1 MKSAERN
8 YETEV
13 AGTTAES
20 QTTLRTDKCI
30 ILAIANSTL
39 DRILGKINCNLSH
52 SRNYSSEFN
61 EGKMIGGR
69 MFYQKDL
76 EEYQRN
82 MEGRR
87 IYLSNL
93 SYETQWK
100 YLKDHMR
107 SAGDVVR
114 VDIF

>member
-1 MKSAERN
+1 MCRN
-8 YETEV
+8 YE
-13 AGTTAES
+13 
-20 QTTLRTDKCI
+20 D
-30 ILAIANSTL
+30 
-39 DRILGKINCNLSH
+39 
-52 SRNYSSEFN
+52 EFT
-61 EGKMIGGR
+61 EGKMIGGK
-69 MFYQKDL
+69 MFYQREL
-76 EEYQRN
+76 EEYKQS

-107 SAGDVVR
+107 RAGDVVR

>member
-1 MKSAERN
+1 
-8 YETEV
+8 
-13 AGTTAES
+13 
-20 QTTLRTDKCI
+20 
-30 ILAIANSTL
+30 
-39 DRILGKINCNLSH
+39 
-52 SRNYSSEFN
+52 
-61 EGKMIGGR
+61 MIGGR